1 MKQLVIKTLL
11 SLLIIVSVSEISKR
25 STLIGGIII
34 SLPILSI
41 LAMFWLWMETKN
53 KASVAALSTSV
64 FWLVLP
70 SLVLFISLPIFLK
83 KLSFGYAMLI
93 SSGLTIGAYY
103 LMIMLLNALHIK
115 L

>member
-1 MKQLVIKTLL
+1 MKQLIIKTML

-41 LAMFWLWMETKN
+41 LTMFWLWMETKSR
-53 KASVAALSTSV
+53 ASVATFSTSV

-83 KLSFGYAMLI
+83 KIAFGYSMLI
-93 SSGLTIGAYY
+93 SCGLTIGAYY
-103 LMIMLLNALHIK
+103 LMVMLLNALHIK

>member
-1 MKQLVIKTLL
+1 MKQLIIKTML

-41 LAMFWLWMETKN
+41 LAMFWLWLETKS
-53 KASVAALSTSV
+53 KANVAAFSTSV

-83 KLSFGYAMLI
+83 KLSFGYAMLT
-93 SSGLTIGAYY
+93 SCGLTIGAYY

>member
-1 MKQLVIKTLL
+1 MKQLIVKTLL

-41 LAMFWLWMETKN
+41 LAMFWLWLETRS
-53 KASVAALSTSV
+53 KANVAAFSTSV

-70 SLVLFISLPIFLK
+70 SLVLFISLPPLLK
-83 KLSFGYAMLI
+83 KLSFGYALLI
-93 SSGLTIGAYY
+93 SCGLTLAAYY
-103 LMIMLLNALHIK
+103 LMLVLLNALHIK